1 MTGGGHGLAL
11 GGTMVVHR
19 GGGGVA
25 VAATT
30 VLVVMVLVAGGRAL
44 IMGLTPF
51 LILGLALALLLVGTC

>member
-1 MTGGGHGLAL
+1 MAL

-51 LILGLALALLLVGTC
+51 LILGLVLLLVGTC